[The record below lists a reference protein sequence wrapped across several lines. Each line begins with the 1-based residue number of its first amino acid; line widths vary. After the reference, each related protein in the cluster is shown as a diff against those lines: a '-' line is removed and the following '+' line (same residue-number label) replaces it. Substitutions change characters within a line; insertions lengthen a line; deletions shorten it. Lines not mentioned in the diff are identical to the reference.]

1 MFRASRKTGKE
12 KFTLN
17 AKELALSLGDFWRW
31 SASDLVSNATRG
43 VLAEFIVA
51 SALGLAGG
59 VRNEWDSFDVKT
71 KSGVRV
77 EVKASAYI
85 QSWHQDGPSR
95 ISFSI
100 RPTLKW
106 DPETNKTSGSRKRQP
121 DVYVF
126 CVHNHADRETIDPMN
141 LKQWDFYV
149 LATAILNENCPAQK
163 SIGLRSLLKLNPCI
177 AGYDEI
183 ASCIDAQLAKQA

>member
-1 MFRASRKTGKE
+1 MLRASRKTGKE
-12 KFTLN
+12 KFAFH
-17 AKELALSLGDFWRW
+17 AKELPFSLADFWRW

-43 VLAEFIVA
+43 ILVEFIVA
-51 SALGLAGG
+51 SALGRAGG

-71 KSGVRV
+71 ESGIRI
-77 EVKASAYI
+77 EVKASAYV
-85 QSWHQDGPSR
+85 QSWRQDGPSR

-106 DPETNKTSGSRKRQP
+106 DPETNTMSGSRRRQP

-126 CVHNHADRETIDPMN
+126 CVHNHSDTETMDPLN
-141 LKQWDFYV
+141 LNQWDFYV
-149 LATAILNENCPAQK
+149 LAAATLDEKCPRQK
-163 SIGLRSLLKLNPCI
+163 SIGLGSLLKLSPCI

-183 ASCIDAQLAKQA
+183 ASCIHAQLLP